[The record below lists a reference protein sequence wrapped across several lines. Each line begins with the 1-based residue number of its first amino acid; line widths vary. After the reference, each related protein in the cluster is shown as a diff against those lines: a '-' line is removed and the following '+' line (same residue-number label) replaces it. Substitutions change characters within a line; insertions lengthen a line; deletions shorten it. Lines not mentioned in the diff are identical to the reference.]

1 MRIFLESSEK
11 MKSKKDLEKQFDEL
25 LKIAQ
30 RLGLNGNPFFAS
42 ALDRYITQ
50 MRILNRLE
58 KEVEKTGATVTKE
71 YVKNRAN
78 IYINPAV
85 TEYNKTATAAN
96 NTLSALMNVMKTFM
110 GDKNDGDIGGM
121 MDKLM
126 GNE

>member
-1 MRIFLESSEK
+1 MCIFLEGSEK

-30 RLGLNGNPFFAS
+30 RLGLDGNPFFAS

-58 KEVEKTGATVTKE
+58 REVEKTGATVTKE

-96 NTLSALMNVMKTFM
+96 NTLAALMNVMKTFAEE
-110 GDKNDGDIGGM
+110 KNACDIGEM
-121 MDKLM
+121 MSKLM
-126 GNE
+126 KDE